1 MKVWI
6 VGIALLALAVVL
18 LSREPVPAGDDQNRQ
33 MMLEARVAELERRV
47 AGLEQVPSVA
57 PRQSAGSAALPSAGG
72 APSNAPDSGAST
84 STSTSSSSSTSTGTG
99 VEWRLGAELSGEPL
113 RVTAT
118 ELDKQRGVVDLLLKI
133 EAPLPDSAAWPREPG
148 RPVPVVLWAEDATG
162 ATLAE
167 LPMVLVR
174 GPSLEPGAYLHLRAV
189 LPERAGDR
197 VRLLRIQRP

>member
-1 MKVWI
+1 MKLWI
-6 VGIALLALAVVL
+6 VGVALLALAVVL

-33 MMLEARVAELERRV
+33 VMLEARVAELERRI
-47 AGLEQVPSVA
+47 ARLEQAPSIA
-57 PRQSAGSAALPSAGG
+57 PRQRAGSAALPSAG
-72 APSNAPDSGAST
+72 AAASSALDSGAST
-84 STSTSSSSSTSTGTG
+84 SSSSSSSTGTG
-99 VEWRLGAELSGEPL
+99 VEWRLGAALSGEPL

-148 RPVPVVLWAEDATG
+148 RPVPVVLRAEDATG

>member
-1 MKVWI
+1 MKLWI
-6 VGIALLALAVVL
+6 VGVALLALAVVL

-33 MMLEARVAELERRV
+33 VMLEARVAELERRI
-47 AGLEQVPSVA
+47 ARLEQAPSVA
-57 PRQSAGSAALPSAGG
+57 PRQRAGSAALPSAGG
-72 APSNAPDSGAST
+72 APSSALDSGAST
-84 STSTSSSSSTSTGTG
+84 SSSSSSSTGTG

-148 RPVPVVLWAEDATG
+148 RPVPVVLRAEDATG